1 MEPTLANIRGLQGV
15 EAGDVNIPK
24 ATDLLT
30 GKTRVTER
38 KKPGDEGAE
47 QGVFGDNSGYGIEYA
62 DFLPSGQVILVRP
75 TVKEIKLVRRANGQ
89 LLW

>member
-1 MEPTLANIRGLQGV
+1 M
-15 EAGDVNIPK
+15 
-24 ATDLLT
+24 LT

-75 TVKEIKLVRRANGQ
+75 TVKGNKTRQGAQTTAIVVKTQGN
-89 LLW
+89 LLGKKGYVFEPNKRFYGHQD